1 MISFFIF
8 LVLFSFVSG
17 GEENAQSFNDRASLL
32 MFVSKVTSDP
42 GNVLES
48 WNNSSRVHF
57 CNWTGI
63 TCNENHDSVLELDLS
78 GASLRGTISP
88 AVSKLSRLTVLDLS
102 RNFFE
107 GGIPKEIG
115 YLSELRQLSL
125 SSNLLRGRIPFELGF
140 LRGLQYLDM
149 GSNKFEGDI
158 PLGLFCN
165 GSSSL
170 EYLDI
175 SNNSISGN
183 IPLNEECEAKE
194 LRFLLVWSNQLTGR
208 IPRALSNSTKLK
220 WLDFESNFFEG
231 ELPFEIVKNLSKLQ
245 VLYMSYNH
253 FSGTLERFFLGL
265 TNSPHLQELELAG
278 NRLSGKIPDI
288 IGNLSKSLIQLHLDE
303 NQISGGIPP
312 YISSLLNLTLLN
324 LSSNFLNETIPKEL
338 CQMEKLERL
347 YIANNLLSGEIP
359 LCFGNVSKLGLLDLS
374 KNQLLS
380 SIPDTFSS
388 LSQLRRLLLHNNRL
402 LGTIPT
408 SLAQCVNLEILDLS
422 HNQISGLIPTE
433 FARLSTLKLY
443 LNISYN
449 HLNGPLPSEL
459 SKMNMV
465 IAMDLSSNN
474 FSGEIPSQLG
484 SCIALEHLNLSSNAL
499 EGHLPSSI
507 GKLPFLETFDVSYN
521 KLSGKIP
528 ESFTSSSTLKQLNF
542 SFNNFSG
549 NISFTSLQMNSFL
562 GNPGLCSSLISEM
575 PICKNNRKKQLIR
588 LPILLTILAIVT
600 LIMLSMTPVVFKSK
614 SKRKFSKIFS
624 RKSVYDEDENN
635 ERKEQNYPKISHQ
648 ELMEATEGFNSSSL
662 IGSGRFGKVYKGVLK
677 DNTKI
682 AVKVISYVKMEQI
695 VSSFNKECEV
705 LKNIRHRNLIRIIT
719 ICSRPDFKALVL
731 PLMQNGSL
739 EDHLYPCDGV
749 IRVNLVQLVRIL
761 SDVAEGLAYLHHYAP
776 IKVAHCDLKPSNI
789 LLDDDMHAVL
799 SDFGIARLVKDQQVE
814 RFPMAGNDSPIVSSN
829 DGLLCGSIGYI
840 APEYGM
846 GTRASSQGDVYSF
859 GVLLLEIVTRK
870 RPTDMFCYENS
881 NLHDWLK
888 ACYPQKLEPI
898 IKQTILNYPLV
909 ANNATSGNANILHDM
924 VLDLIELGLICTQPN
939 PSTRP
944 TMLDVAHEMAT
955 WKEYLSC

>member
-8 LVLFSFVSG
+8 LVLFSIVSG
-17 GEENAQSFNDRASLL
+17 DENAPNFNDRASLL
-32 MFVSKVTSDP
+32 TFASRVTSDP
-42 GNVLES
+42 GNVLHS
-48 WNNSSRVHF
+48 WNNSSQLHF

-63 TCNENHDSVLELDLS
+63 TCNENRDSVLELDLS
-78 GASLRGTISP
+78 GASLHGTISP
-88 AVSKLSRLTVLDLS
+88 VISRLTRLTVLDLS

-115 YLSELRQLSL
+115 HLSGLKQLSL
-125 SSNLLRGRIPFELGF
+125 SSNLLRGRIPYELGF

-149 GSNKFEGDI
+149 GSNKLEGDI

-170 EYLDI
+170 DYVDI

-183 IPLNEECEAKE
+183 IPLNEECDVKE
-194 LRFLLVWSNQLTGR
+194 LRFLLLWSNKLTGR
-208 IPRALSNSTKLK
+208 VPRALANSTKLK

-245 VLYMSYNH
+245 FVYLSYNR
-253 FSGTLERFFLGL
+253 FSGPLERFFSGL

-288 IGNLSKSLIQLHLDE
+288 IGNLSRSLVQLHLDD
-303 NQISGGIPP
+303 NQISGAIPP
-312 YISSLLNLTLLN
+312 NISNLLNLTLLN
-324 LSSNFLNETIPKEL
+324 LSSNSLNGTIPKEL
-338 CQMEKLERL
+338 CQMAKLERL
-347 YIANNLLSGEIP
+347 YISNNSLSGEIP

-374 KNQLLS
+374 KNRLSS

-388 LSQLRRLLLHNNRL
+388 LSQLRRLLLHNNRFV
-402 LGTIPT
+402 GTIPT

-422 HNQISGLIPTE
+422 HNHISGSIPTE

-465 IAMDLSSNN
+465 LAMDLSSNN
-474 FSGEIPSQLG
+474 FSGPIPTQLG
-484 SCIALEHLNLSSNAL
+484 SCIALELLNLSRNAFQ
-499 EGHLPSSI
+499 GQLPSSI
-507 GKLPFLETFDVSYN
+507 GKLPFLETFDVSWN
-521 KLSGKIP
+521 RLSGKIP
-528 ESFTSSSTLKQLNF
+528 ESFQTSATLKLLNF

-549 NISFTSLQMNSFL
+549 NVSFPFLQIDSFL
-562 GNPGLCSSLISEM
+562 GNPELCSSSVLGMS
-575 PICKNNRKKQLIR
+575 ICKNNTKKHFIP
-588 LPILLTILAIVT
+588 LPVLLTVLGIAT
-600 LIMLSMTPVVFKSK
+600 LLMFLVPLVFKSK
-614 SKRKFSKIFS
+614 SKRKIVKMFS
-624 RKSVYDEDENN
+624 RRSSMYEEEDD

-648 ELMEATEGFNSSSL
+648 ELMEATGGFKSSSL
-662 IGSGRFGKVYKGVLK
+662 IGSGRFGQVYKGILK

-682 AVKVISYVKMEQI
+682 AVKVISYVKAEEI
-695 VSSFNKECEV
+695 TASFNKECEV

-739 EDHLYPCDGV
+739 EDHLYPRGGV
-749 IRVNLVQLVRIL
+749 IHVNLVQLVSIL
-761 SDVAEGLAYLHHYAP
+761 SDVAEGLVYLHHYAP
-776 IKVAHCDLKPSNI
+776 VKVAHCDLKPSNI

-799 SDFGIARLVKDQQVE
+799 SDFGIAKLVKEEVE
-814 RFPMAGNDSPIVSSN
+814 KFPVAGGVSGSPSASST

-846 GTRASSQGDVYSF
+846 GRRASSQGDVYSF
-859 GVLLLEIVTRK
+859 GVLLLEMVTRK
-870 RPTDMFCYENS
+870 RPTDVFCYENS
-881 NLHDWLK
+881 SLHEWVK
-888 ACYPQKLEPI
+888 THYPHKLEPI
-898 IKQTILNYPLV
+898 IKQTLLNYPLV
-909 ANNATSGNANILHDM
+909 TTNATSRNPNLLHDM
-924 VLDLIELGLICTQPN
+924 VLELIELGLICTQNN

-944 TMLDVAHEMAT
+944 TMLDVAHEIAT
-955 WKEYLSC
+955 WKEYLNS